1 MITATDKREAE
12 VMVRNAEWVK
22 IPFMLPDDEVMFVTI
37 TKMEARRII
46 NTAYEDRDD
55 PQLIVRQ
62 YQGGHVFIRATYAG
76 VEHAEQ

>member
-22 IPFMLPDDEVMFVTI
+22 IPFMLPNDETMYVAI

-46 NTAYEDRDD
+46 NTAYAERDD
-55 PQLIVRQ
+55 PALAVRQ
-62 YQGGHVFIRATYAG
+62 YQGGRVFIRPTHAR